1 MNSLYR
7 SVLFEHG
14 LNASSRALILTDL
27 NKNFDRVS
35 LQSAVFLTVGRCRSD
50 FFEKNELHAGK
61 RAW

>member
-35 LQSAVFLTVGRCRSD
+35 LQSAVFFDGRPLPFI
-50 FFEKNELHAGK
+50 FFRKK
-61 RAW
+61 